1 MVDPEIN
8 PCTMTVVS
16 AKVSIRLRELPQ
28 MQGGGMFLR
37 VTLRERPVQI
47 LRII

>member
-8 PCTMTVVS
+8 PFILTVVS
-16 AKVSIRLRELPQ
+16 AKVSIRLGELPQ

-37 VTLRERPVQI
+37 VTLRERSVLI